1 MNVLTSVPRTLP
13 LTSWDHYIL
22 VVEDDP
28 EVRDSYRSALR
39 AAGLAAVGIN
49 DRLGAMRLVESQ
61 RPSVVV
67 LDLGLTRL
75 DGREVHRELKSN
87 PLTRDIPIVVVAS
100 TDNLADLNLDEVAC
114 LLNKP
119 IDPQML
125 VVAVKHV
132 VAHSVPRRCQA
143 S

>member
-1 MNVLTSVPRTLP
+1 MDVLTSVPRTLP
-13 LTSWDHYIL
+13 LTSWDNYVL

-49 DRLGAMRLVESQ
+49 DRLAAMRLVESQ
-61 RPSVVV
+61 RPSAVV

-75 DGREVHRELKSN
+75 DGREVQRELKSN
-87 PLTRDIPIVVVAS
+87 PLTRDIPIVVIAGA
-100 TDNLADLNLDEVAC
+100 DMKDLNLADVAC
-114 LLNKP
+114 LLKKP
-119 IDPQML
+119 VNPQML

-132 VAHSVPRRCQA
+132 AGLSGFATIH
-143 S
+143 

>member
-13 LTSWDHYIL
+13 MNSWEHYIL

-28 EVRDSYRSALR
+28 EVRDSYRSGLR
-39 AAGLAAVGIN
+39 AAGLAAVGVN
-49 DRLGAMRLVESQ
+49 DGLGARRLVESQ
-61 RPSVVV
+61 RPSAIV

-75 DGREVHRELKSN
+75 DGRQLHHALKSS
-87 PLTRDIPIVVVAS
+87 PDTRDIPVVVVAG
-100 TDNLADLNLDEVAC
+100 DDMDGLNLADVAC
-114 LLNKP
+114 LLKRPVNA
-119 IDPQML
+119 QML

-132 VAHSVPRRCQA
+132 VAQSAPRQREA